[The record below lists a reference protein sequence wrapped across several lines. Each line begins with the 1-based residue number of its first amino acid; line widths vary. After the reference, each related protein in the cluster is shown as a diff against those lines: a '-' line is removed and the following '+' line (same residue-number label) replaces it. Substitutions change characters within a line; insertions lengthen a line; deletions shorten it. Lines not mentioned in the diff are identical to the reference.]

1 MPSQLRNR
9 GYPVTHTTI
18 GLETTSQMSH
28 FGRRSEV
35 PLVRY
40 TNLFSKVDGG
50 VERSVMVDI
59 RQRILDDRTNMA
71 PFHCEE

>member
-1 MPSQLRNR
+1 
-9 GYPVTHTTI
+9 
-18 GLETTSQMSH
+18 MSH